1 MLNEHTLDQLRGL
14 RLDGMVRAIEEQAT
28 STAATGL
35 SFDERLTLLVQR
47 EIAWRDDRRVAR
59 LLKAAKLKVSAA
71 CIEDINWRASRSLD
85 RGLIATLAGGD
96 WLRHAR
102 NLLIT
107 GATGSGKTWLA
118 CALAHQGARSGFSV
132 LYVRAARLFD
142 ELQVAHGD
150 GSFARRLVQL
160 AKLDLLVIDDFAIS
174 PMGASERN
182 DLLELLDD
190 RIGTR
195 STLITSQ
202 LPVKAWHTY
211 LNDPTLADAILD
223 RVVHSQSQDRA
234 QGDEV
239 AARDRQQRRQTRR
252 RHSAMNVTHDTA
264 SGATNDLSTAS
275 AVRRKRRT
283 RRG

>member
-1 MLNEHTLDQLRGL
+1 MLNEHTLDQLRSL

-28 STAATGL
+28 STAAAGL
-35 SFDERLTLLVQR
+35 SFDDRLTLLVQR
-47 EIAWRDDRRVAR
+47 EVAWRDDRRVAR
-59 LLKAAKLKVSAA
+59 LLKAAKLKVASA

-142 ELQVAHGD
+142 ELHIAHGD
-150 GSFARRLVQL
+150 GSFARRLAQL

-174 PMGASERN
+174 PMGAAERN

-223 RVVHSQSQDRA
+223 RVVHCSHKIELKGTRSMRD
-234 QGDEV
+234 GD
-239 AARDRQQRRQTRR
+239 AA
-252 RHSAMNVTHDTA
+252 AA
-264 SGATNDLSTAS
+264 A
-275 AVRRKRRT
+275 
-283 RRG
+283 

>member
-1 MLNEHTLDQLRGL
+1 MVNEHTLHQLKSL
-14 RLDGMVRAIEEQAT
+14 RLDGMARAVQEQA
-28 STAATGL
+28 SSIAASAL
-35 SFDERLTLLVQR
+35 DFDERLTLLVQS
-47 EIAWRDDRRVAR
+47 EIAWRDDKRVAR
-59 LLKAAKLKVSAA
+59 LLKAAKLKVSSA

-85 RGLIATLAGGD
+85 RALITTLAGGD

-102 NLLIT
+102 NLLIC

-118 CALAHQGARSGFSV
+118 CALAHQAARSGFSV

-150 GSFARRLVQL
+150 GSFASRLIQL

-174 PMGASERN
+174 PMGPGERN

-190 RIGTR
+190 RIGSR

-202 LPVKAWHTY
+202 LPVKSWHTY

-223 RVVHSQSQDRA
+223 RIVHSSHKI
-234 QGDEV
+234 ELKSTKSL
-239 AARDRQQRRQTRR
+239 RD
-252 RHSAMNVTHDTA
+252 NDTA
-264 SGATNDLSTAS
+264 AH
-275 AVRRKRRT
+275 
-283 RRG
+283 

>member
-1 MLNEHTLDQLRGL
+1 VTTHGAAARWWPGAAGDANDSIHCSPSDSSGAQG
-14 RLDGMVRAIEEQAT
+14 
-28 STAATGL
+28 STGGAAAGITG
-35 SFDERLTLLVQR
+35 S
-47 EIAWRDDRRVAR
+47 AGACAASAGACAPSCAPGPAR
-59 LLKAAKLKVSAA
+59 LARKPCAGP
-71 CIEDINWRASRSLD
+71 
-85 RGLIATLAGGD
+85 RGVITTLAGGD

-118 CALAHQGARSGFSV
+118 CALAHQAARSGFSV

-150 GSFARRLVQL
+150 GSFARRLAAL
-160 AKLDLLVIDDFAIS
+160 AKLDLIVIDDFAIS
-174 PMGASERN
+174 PMGPAERN

-202 LPVKAWHTY
+202 LPIKAWHTY

-223 RVVHSQSQDRA
+223 RVVHSSHKIELKGTRSMRDA
-234 QGDEV
+234 D
-239 AARDRQQRRQTRR
+239 AA
-252 RHSAMNVTHDTA
+252 AVT
-264 SGATNDLSTAS
+264 
-275 AVRRKRRT
+275 
-283 RRG
+283 